1 MYTVSQCHV
10 GNMLLTL
17 AQFGS
22 IHSEWRNEL
31 SPQGLVGSRGREESH
46 GCWLDQVSF
55 LEWCPISEIQTR
67 GYDHCAEYSGQG
79 CRSAV
84 LDG

>member
-1 MYTVSQCHV
+1 
-10 GNMLLTL
+10 MLPTL

-31 SPQGLVGSRGREESH
+31 SPQGLVGLKGRKESH

-67 GYDHCAEYSGQG
+67 DTTT
-79 CRSAV
+79 V
-84 LDG
+84 LNTQDKAAGARC